1 MSGYLYRSSGYNSE
15 KLFDIVIVTEQGITE
30 GGLSKG
36 AVIPIGHYYVPEW
49 NKELNALAREH
60 FLNRYVAKH
69 CGDENVLTHITPTG
83 FVNRFGIYHTRTPM
97 PEGDWCIDVKKSSWF
112 RRKAIHNINEL
123 LQYM

>member
-1 MSGYLYRSSGYNSE
+1 MSGYLYRNSGH
-15 KLFDIVIVTEQGITE
+15 LLDIIVVTNKGISE
-30 GGLSKG
+30 GGLCKG
-36 AVIPIGHYYVPEW
+36 AIIPIGHYYVPEW

-60 FLNRYVAKH
+60 SLNRYVAKH

-112 RRKAIHNINEL
+112 RRKTIYNINEL